1 MDQRADRVRK
11 MRTGAW
17 RESWSEKKKNGDL
30 LASTSQLLNITEMG
44 SF

>member
-1 MDQRADRVRK
+1 MDQRADRLRK

-17 RESWSEKKKNGDL
+17 RERWSEKKNGDL
-30 LASTSQLLNITEMG
+30 LASTSQLLNGTEMG

>member
-17 RESWSEKKKNGDL
+17 SEGWSEKKNDDL
-30 LASTSQLLNITEMG
+30 LASTSRLLNGAEMG

>member
-1 MDQRADRVRK
+1 MDQRADRARK

-17 RESWSEKKKNGDL
+17 REGWSEKKKNDDL
-30 LASTSQLLNITEMG
+30 QATTFQLLNGTEMG

>member
-11 MRTGAW
+11 MRTEAW
-17 RESWSEKKKNGDL
+17 RESWREKKNDDL
-30 LASTSQLLNITEMG
+30 LASTSRLLNGTEMG

>member
-17 RESWSEKKKNGDL
+17 RKSWSEKKNDDL
-30 LASTSQLLNITEMG
+30 LASTQLLNGTEMG

>member
-1 MDQRADRVRK
+1 MDQRAGCVRK

-17 RESWSEKKKNGDL
+17 REGWSEKKNDDL
-30 LASTSQLLNITEMG
+30 LASTFQLPNGTEMG